1 MRILLIE
8 DDLVAARGVSLMLK
22 STGAV
27 VDHADTGEE
36 ASNSRGTTI
45 TISWYWI

>member
-8 DDLVAARGVSLMLK
+8 DDLVAARGMSMMLK

-27 VDHADTGEE
+27 VDHADTGRKDWSWR
-36 ASNSRGTTI
+36 AITTTI
-45 TISWYWI
+45 SSSST